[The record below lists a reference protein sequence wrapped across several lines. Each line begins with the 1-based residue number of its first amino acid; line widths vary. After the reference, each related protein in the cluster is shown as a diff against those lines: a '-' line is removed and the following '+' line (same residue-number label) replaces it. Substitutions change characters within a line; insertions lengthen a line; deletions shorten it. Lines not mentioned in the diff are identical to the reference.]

1 MQVSDVKAEP
11 NPNGGR
17 IDLSWTNPTDSAFG
31 GVKVLRRESAFPGI
45 TDVGTEREV
54 VDIPVATS
62 ARGALVQFTDE
73 NLKSERV
80 YYYALVP
87 YDLAVVPSSLSFA
100 SAMTTAPY
108 QTAAH
113 LYRHLPAIYRRYDQ
127 SRPPDVTALAVA
139 DREKGQLQRFVE
151 LFGTQFDLLRSF
163 TSAMNTF
170 SDRERI
176 DGALLPLL
184 ASWIGWETNHALDLE
199 KQRNEIQYA
208 PHFYR
213 TTGIPANL
221 RANVNRLVTWDAR
234 IKEFVHN
241 VFLSNGPEQLT
252 VWEQENKNNVWQ
264 DPKLVSLDVAYEGRP
279 ATLLGADKR
288 QWLFHH
294 ARQSAPQSADPSLR
308 KLTQDHWHVWYKLH
322 DEDEWLAARRVSFK
336 GEINKYPAAVE
347 DNDGRVWIFWTHYRP
362 VGTAS
367 IPEIRL
373 ALLSAG
379 QRARPARLL
388 GTVKGPF
395 NFKDGFIF
403 RIKVTTA
410 VRSFTREITFRTEY
424 FQNIASAT
432 AAETAAFLD
441 REIPDVNVTV
451 TNEQRILFK
460 ATDTGLASQLEF
472 PASDVAPLIGVTG
485 IVNGTDAVAAELLSK
500 PAAPA
505 FALADGDELSIRIDD
520 RISRVVTFRA
530 SDFADITQATPA
542 EVAAAINRTLPGTA
556 QVAGNRVKL
565 LSAAPGES
573 SSVVVE
579 VFPSPLLSL
588 ALSFTSLLNKGKIS
602 TELRNEFFAAG
613 ITLSSAATVVVQT
626 PGISWLITDGSRK
639 YLISQS
645 REKLDVYNPLL
656 AAPKLGFGAPLP
668 APDPK
673 VCESEPAVVK
683 DNIGGLWLF
692 WSSRRNGTWKIW
704 FSRFDGNVWGAPK
717 VLTTGADADREPA
730 VLFVPADNRLWV
742 FWSRK
747 KNNGLWNIFFR
758 HTTKLNF
765 ATLVDADWT
774 QGELTPVPPNFDN
787 REPNAIVRTDGAGDV
802 ELFFSSNR
810 ANGWHVWTRVVT
822 TAAQGADTQL
832 GSGQFTHRA
841 PAVLKVT
848 DQLKKLYFRSNESQ
862 IYSSKL
868 YPAAETIDARYSGS
882 TTVDT
887 RNIAKISL
895 RKNIKDVQH
904 YTYDTLKT
912 NENWYA
918 RDTVGVYLTPD
929 TIDQALIV
937 RRRTQI
943 EKVLRKFLPI
953 QVRTV
958 FIVEQIFFEFVF
970 DYDAPESAKSS
981 NVIDEDMIDTI
992 LGEAIWGPLS
1002 DPNRGPTDTRI
1013 DSADFRWLRTFDA
1026 ENKDGLLP
1034 DLTVKPPAFP
1044 FRLFLRDVAESGEE

>member
-1 MQVSDVKAEP
+1 VQVSNLKAEP
-11 NPNGGR
+11 NPSGGR

-31 GVKVLRRESAFPGI
+31 GVKVLRRESTFPEI
-45 TDVGTEREV
+45 SDVGTAREV

-62 ARGALVQFTDE
+62 AGGTLVQFTDT

-113 LYRHLPAIYRRYDQ
+113 LYRNLPSIYRRYDL
-127 SRPPDVTALAVA
+127 SRPPDVTALEAS
-139 DREKGQLQRFVE
+139 DREKGQLQRFVD

-163 TSAMNTF
+163 ASAMNTF

-176 DGALLPLL
+176 DGVLLPLL
-184 ASWIGWETNHALDLE
+184 ASWIGWETNHALDFD

-213 TTGIPANL
+213 TTGIPASL
-221 RANVNRLVTWDAR
+221 RATVNRLVSWDTR

-241 VFLSNGPEQLT
+241 VFMSTGPEQLT
-252 VWEQENKNNVWQ
+252 IWEKQNKNNVWQ
-264 DPKLVSLDVAYEGRP
+264 DPTLVSLDVAYEGRP

-294 ARQSAPQSADPSLR
+294 ARQSAPESSEPALR
-308 KLTQDHWHVWYKLH
+308 KLTHDHWHVWYKLH
-322 DEDEWLAARRVSFK
+322 DQDDWLAARRVSFK
-336 GEINKYPAAVE
+336 GEINKYPTAVE
-347 DNDGRVWIFWTHYRP
+347 DNDGRVWTFWTHYQT
-362 VGTAS
+362 VGTTS

-373 ALLSAG
+373 SLLSAG
-379 QRARPARLL
+379 QPARPARLL

-395 NFKDGFIF
+395 NFTDGFKF

-410 VRSFTREITFRTEY
+410 VRSFTREITLRTEH

-432 AAETAAFLD
+432 AKETAAFLD
-441 REIPDVNVTV
+441 REIPDVNVTA
-451 TNEQRILFK
+451 TDDQLLFK
-460 ATDTGLASQLEF
+460 STATGLASELEF

-485 IVNGTDAVAAELLSK
+485 IVKGTDAVAAELSSK
-500 PAAPA
+500 LAAPT
-505 FALADGDELSIRIDD
+505 FALADGDNLSIRIDD
-520 RISRVVTFRA
+520 RIGRVVTFSN

-542 EVAAAINRTLPGTA
+542 EVAAAINRTLPGIA
-556 QVAGNRVKL
+556 QVVGNRVKL
-565 LSAAPGES
+565 LSTAPGES

-579 VFPSPLLSL
+579 VFPNLLFSL
-588 ALSFTSLLNKGKIS
+588 GLSFISGLNSATIS
-602 TELRNEFFAAG
+602 TALRDEFVAAG
-613 ITLSSAATVVVQT
+613 ISLSSAATLAVQT
-626 PGISWLITDGSRK
+626 PGVRWLITDGSRN
-639 YLISQS
+639 YLINLTQ
-645 REKLDVYNPLL
+645 EKLDVYNPSL

-668 APDPK
+668 APVPI
-673 VCESEPAVVK
+673 VFESEPAVVK
-683 DNIGGLWLF
+683 DNAGRLWLF

-704 FSRFDGNVWGAPK
+704 YSRFDGNVWGAPK
-717 VLTTGADADREPA
+717 VLTTGLNSDREPA
-730 VLFVPADNRLWV
+730 VLFVPTGNRLWV

-758 HTTKLNF
+758 HTTNLNF
-765 ATLVDADWT
+765 NTIVDADWT
-774 QGELTPVPPNFDN
+774 EAELTPVPPNYDN
-787 REPNAIVRTDGAGDV
+787 REANAIVQVDGADAV

-810 ANGWHVWTRVVT
+810 ANGWHVWSKIVT

-832 GSGQFTHRA
+832 GSGHFTHRA
-841 PAVLKVT
+841 PAVLKVS

-868 YPAAETIDARYSGS
+868 YPAAETIDARYAGS

-887 RNIAKISL
+887 RNLAKISL
-895 RKNIKDVQH
+895 RKNIKDVQC

-918 RDTVGVYLTPD
+918 RDTIGIYLVPD
-929 TIDQALIV
+929 TIDQALII
-937 RRRTQI
+937 RRRNQI
-943 EKVLRKFLPI
+943 DKVLRSFLPI

-958 FIVEQIFFEFVF
+958 FIVDQVFTEFVF
-970 DYDAPESAKSS
+970 DFDAPEPVESPIL
-981 NVIDEDMIDTI
+981 IDEDMIDTI
-992 LGEAIWGPLS
+992 LGEALWRPLS
-1002 DPNRGPTDTRI
+1002 DPNRGPSDTRF

-1026 ENKDGLLP
+1026 ENKAGLLP
-1034 DLTVKPPAFP
+1034 DLSVQPPASP
-1044 FRLFLRDVAESGEE
+1044 FRLFLRDVAEPGEE